1 MKQKSFMVLVI
12 LITAVAS
19 GVFAQRGNLSN
30 EIADL
35 PLEDLSDAEIQG
47 LLLMREEEK
56 LARDVYLTLYEQ
68 WNIRAFSN
76 IARSEE
82 THMGAVGQLLERYGI
97 DDPIANDG
105 IGIFTDPRLGALYDD
120 LVREGS
126 ASSLDA
132 LKVGAKVEEL
142 DIFDLQRLLE
152 SADNQDIY
160 MVYQNLLKGSRNH
173 LRTFDGQI
181 GRAGGSYE
189 PEFLGTYEYAQIAAG
204 SRETGA
210 IGTD

>member
-1 MKQKSFMVLVI
+1 
-12 LITAVAS
+12 
-19 GVFAQRGNLSN
+19 
-30 EIADL
+30 
-35 PLEDLSDAEIQG
+35 
-47 LLLMREEEK
+47 
-56 LARDVYLTLYEQ
+56 
-68 WNIRAFSN
+68 
-76 IARSEE
+76 
-82 THMGAVGQLLERYGI
+82 MGAVGQLLERYGI
-97 DDPIANDG
+97 DDPITNDG

>member
-97 DDPIANDG
+97 DDPITNDG